1 MQSIPR
7 FEVDRENNSIKKQI
21 VTKRHYKIHRGR
33 WLPDQNSRP
42 FSDPD
47 YIWHKCHPFASTGI
61 QNYQIILT
69 KTFPE
74 NWDSKAPSV
83 GTLLAY
89 LETTAYI
96 IFFLGIKLFC
106 FKIESWNF
114 QYLFKIEFCETSHN
128 FCSFRQLLFS
138 FFFQLSD
145 WVEIFWRFRD
155 FFFLFSNRC

>member
-1 MQSIPR
+1 MNLLLRPCTLSFLKISLNQWCLAYRNWKLHLVFASLSKSLTTWPHLIHIVKIMQSIPR
-7 FEVDRENNSIKKQI
+7 FEVDRENTSIKKQI

-74 NWDSKAPSV
+74 NWNSKAPSV

-89 LETTAYI
+89 TETTA
-96 IFFLGIKLFC
+96 
-106 FKIESWNF
+106 
-114 QYLFKIEFCETSHN
+114 
-128 FCSFRQLLFS
+128 
-138 FFFQLSD
+138 
-145 WVEIFWRFRD
+145 
-155 FFFLFSNRC
+155 